1 MTSSARWC
9 RDTLEPYTRFVQICP
24 NCGEENPDRFRL
36 CGFCGAQLAPQ
47 LAPQEMRKTVT
58 IVFSDLKGSTN
69 LGEALDS
76 ESLREL
82 MTRYFEEMREIL
94 EHHGGRVEKYIGD
107 AIMAVFGLPRIHEDD
122 ALRAVRA
129 AAAMQESLRALNEE
143 LEQRW
148 GVQIEN
154 RTGVNTGEVVA
165 GDPGAGQRLVTGD
178 AVNVAARLEQA
189 APPLEILVGEPTY
202 RLVRHAVEVEP
213 VEPLPLKGKS
223 EPVPAYRLLAVR
235 EAESVAR
242 RHDRPIVGRES
253 ELAQLEAEF
262 GLAAAASSCRLV
274 TIVANAGVGKS
285 RLIDEL
291 GRAVGAE
298 ALVLSGRC
306 LPYGRGHT
314 YWPLVEIFREAASI
328 RDDDPPDQAIEKL
341 SSLLGGAQ
349 DVTDRI
355 ASAIGL
361 SGAQFPP
368 DELFWG
374 ARKALEALA
383 SRAPLVIVFED
394 IHWAETTL
402 VDLIEH
408 LVTAVV
414 DVPLMLLCA
423 ARPDLLEQRPE
434 WGQAGSLLAL
444 EPLSEDESARV
455 IENVLGAGLV
465 PEVSRRIVDAAEGN
479 PLFVEQLLSML
490 IDDGVLQPVDGGWE
504 AEGDLSDLS
513 VPPTINALLA
523 ARLDQLSREQRAV
536 IEPASVIGHV
546 FDQSALAAI
555 VEEQVR
561 SDLESHLSTL
571 VDRQL
576 IQPEP
581 SVDDE
586 PKFRFH
592 HILIRDAAYNGVL
605 KRVRATLH
613 ERFADW
619 GGRVNRERARETEYD
634 EILGYH
640 LEQAHDYLSELGPL
654 DEHGHELAGRAAG
667 YLGSAGRR
675 AFTRADRPAA
685 ANLLRR
691 AVSLMP
697 VEDPTRLELLPD
709 LGESL
714 MDIGEFAWAE
724 MFLDEAVAAAAAA
737 GDARLEADA
746 VLTRLL
752 VRHHTVDDLERWRQ
766 EVEREANRAIERLE
780 GDDSAHAVLAMAWYL
795 LGFVHGIVLR
805 YGDAAA
811 AVQHAV
817 EHAQLAGDT
826 TLEARS
832 ATAYTQAALH
842 GPMPVPEAIAR
853 SERLL
858 SGGLANRRS
867 EAYVL
872 CVLAHLRAM
881 QGDFD
886 EARDL
891 YKRARALFE
900 ELGVAVLAAATSLE
914 SSAVEMLAGDPA
926 QAEQEL
932 RQDYETLT
940 KMGENYFLPL
950 LTALLARSV
959 LAQGRHEE
967 AAQIAGTASQLAAE
981 DDIEPQALARSVRAR
996 VLASE
1001 GTLDEA
1007 ERLAREA
1014 VELMRQTDAPVKQ
1027 GDALMDL
1034 AEVLVKSGQIR
1045 AAQAVVE
1052 ECKVLYE
1059 SKQSTVARARAEA
1072 LLAELSP
1079 SIASS

>member
-368 DELFWG
+368 DQL
-374 ARKALEALA
+374 
-383 SRAPLVIVFED
+383 
-394 IHWAETTL
+394 
-402 VDLIEH
+402 
-408 LVTAVV
+408 
-414 DVPLMLLCA
+414 
-423 ARPDLLEQRPE
+423 PE

-444 EPLSEDESARV
+444 EPLSEDQSVRV
-455 IENVLGAGLV
+455 IENVLGAGLA

-504 AEGDLSDLS
+504 AEGDLSELS

-561 SDLESHLSTL
+561 RDLQRSA
-571 VDRQL
+571 Q
-576 IQPEP
+576 
-581 SVDDE
+581 
-586 PKFRFH
+586 
-592 HILIRDAAYNGVL
+592 
-605 KRVRATLH
+605 
-613 ERFADW
+613 
-619 GGRVNRERARETEYD
+619 AR
-634 EILGYH
+634 
-640 LEQAHDYLSELGPL
+640 
-654 DEHGHELAGRAAG
+654 
-667 YLGSAGRR
+667 
-675 AFTRADRPAA
+675 
-685 ANLLRR
+685 
-691 AVSLMP
+691 
-697 VEDPTRLELLPD
+697 
-709 LGESL
+709 
-714 MDIGEFAWAE
+714 
-724 MFLDEAVAAAAAA
+724 A
-737 GDARLEADA
+737 GDA
-746 VLTRLL
+746 
-752 VRHHTVDDLERWRQ
+752 
-766 EVEREANRAIERLE
+766 
-780 GDDSAHAVLAMAWYL
+780 
-795 LGFVHGIVLR
+795 
-805 YGDAAA
+805 
-811 AVQHAV
+811 
-817 EHAQLAGDT
+817 
-826 TLEARS
+826 
-832 ATAYTQAALH
+832 
-842 GPMPVPEAIAR
+842 P
-853 SERLL
+853 
-858 SGGLANRRS
+858 
-867 EAYVL
+867 
-872 CVLAHLRAM
+872 
-881 QGDFD
+881 
-886 EARDL
+886 
-891 YKRARALFE
+891 RALRG
-900 ELGVAVLAAATSLE
+900 LGR
-914 SSAVEMLAGDPA
+914 P
-926 QAEQEL
+926 
-932 RQDYETLT
+932 
-940 KMGENYFLPL
+940 
-950 LTALLARSV
+950 
-959 LAQGRHEE
+959 
-967 AAQIAGTASQLAAE
+967 
-981 DDIEPQALARSVRAR
+981 
-996 VLASE
+996 
-1001 GTLDEA
+1001 
-1007 ERLAREA
+1007 
-1014 VELMRQTDAPVKQ
+1014 
-1027 GDALMDL
+1027 
-1034 AEVLVKSGQIR
+1034 GQ
-1045 AAQAVVE
+1045 
-1052 ECKVLYE
+1052 
-1059 SKQSTVARARAEA
+1059 
-1072 LLAELSP
+1072 P
-1079 SIASS
+1079 